1 MNRRPPPL
9 VCLVLAALGVGA
21 PAAAQA
27 LPDWIAVDSAGRQVN
42 LALVAEPGP
51 ETGTG
56 TISGHR
62 GGDIWLIVPQGWTVH
77 WSWRNADTTE
87 NHSLVIMAER
97 EKLPAEGG
105 QPAIDGALSRMVK
118 AGLKPGQ
125 KDETTFVAEPGGWY
139 WLLCGVQGHAL
150 KGEWIGFR
158 VDPGAGTVSLK
169 LRS

>member
-1 MNRRPPPL
+1 MPRQPP
-9 VCLVLAALGVGA
+9 VTGLVLVALGLA
-21 PAAAQA
+21 TPAAGQA
-27 LPDWIAVDSAGRQVN
+27 LPDWIAVDSATRLVT
-42 LALVAEPGP
+42 LTLVAESGQEP
-51 ETGTG
+51 GTG

-62 GGDIWLIVPQGWTVH
+62 GGDIQVIVPQGWTVH
-77 WSWRNADTTE
+77 WNWRNADTTE